1 MSRLPPRTLGLTLA
15 SLGLWSALALGRA
28 TPARADEAADHY
40 NLALQYKRTG
50 KTAEAMAEC
59 QKAIQLRPD
68 YASAHMT
75 LGNLY
80 RSQTDYL
87 HAAGEF
93 EKAVKLQPK
102 DATAHAN
109 LGAAYVRLKKV

>member
-1 MSRLPPRTLGLTLA
+1 MPRASIRTLGRPFRLGTLA
-15 SLGLWSALALGRA
+15 TTLGIWGLLAGHA

-50 KTAEAMAEC
+50 KTAEAIAEC

-68 YASAHMT
+68 YASAHLT

-80 RSQTDYL
+80 RSQADYE
-87 HAAGEF
+87 HAAGESRR
-93 EKAVKLQPK
+93 P
-102 DATAHAN
+102 
-109 LGAAYVRLKKV
+109 